1 MTKKPLS
8 FKIIK
13 LTSIIYNYNNVIHNP
28 PKTRLFLGM
37 KSLSGISSNNLYAS
51 NNLSHFAYFKW
62 SIQNEEVGEK
72 PK

>member
-1 MTKKPLS
+1 
-8 FKIIK
+8 
-13 LTSIIYNYNNVIHNP
+13 
-28 PKTRLFLGM
+28 M
-37 KSLSGISSNNLYAS
+37 KSLSGIASNNLYAS